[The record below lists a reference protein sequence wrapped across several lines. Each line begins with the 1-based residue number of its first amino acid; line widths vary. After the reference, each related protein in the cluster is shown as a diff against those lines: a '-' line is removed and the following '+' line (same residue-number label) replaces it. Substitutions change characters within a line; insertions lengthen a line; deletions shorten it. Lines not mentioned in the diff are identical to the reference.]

1 MCNGVGL
8 LLSLTFGLG
17 QTIHADASAGEGA
30 AGLAALGACA
40 GGDLECSVCDDSRQA
55 CSARNNPSDGT
66 HVPRDQESLQVVQQ
80 GWSVGRAPSA
90 MTTPLLSMVDGDEA
104 VESCHEE
111 I

>member
-8 LLSLTFGLG
+8 LLSLTFGLR
-17 QTIHADASAGEGA
+17 QTIHDHASAREGA
-30 AGLAALGACA
+30 AGLAASGACA

-66 HVPRDQESLQVVQQ
+66 HVPRDKDATQVVQQ

-90 MTTPLLSMVDGDEA
+90 MTTPLLSMVDDES
-104 VESCHEE
+104 VV
-111 I
+111 

>member
-17 QTIHADASAGEGA
+17 QTIQADASAGEGA

-40 GGDLECSVCDDSRQA
+40 GGDQQRSLLDDSRQA
-55 CSARNNPSDGT
+55 CSATSDGT
-66 HVPRDQESLQVVQQ
+66 HVPRDQDATQVVQQ
-80 GWSVGRAPSA
+80 GWSVGRAPAA

>member
-40 GGDLECSVCDDSRQA
+40 GGDQQRSLFDDSRQA

-66 HVPRDQESLQVVQQ
+66 HVPRDKDATQVVQQ
-80 GWSVGRAPSA
+80 GWSVGRAPAA